1 LYSCGSK
8 SLIKLKV
15 KGIIIIL
22 LLLGEEGARGEK
34 EYFFVIHNL
43 VVVSMID

>member
-1 LYSCGSK
+1 M
-8 SLIKLKV
+8 
-15 KGIIIIL
+15 L

-43 VVVSMID
+43 VVVLIDYFPLNYIVVDI